1 MSQELCVQNAF
12 AQLKVLQSDS
22 QGKLVTVMRE
32 YMEELA
38 YVALLG
44 VKPVSRRNS
53 SIIFLYIVSSFFSD
67 IL

>member
-53 SIIFLYIVSSFFSD
+53 SIIFFYIVSSFFSD